1 MPLWWNGI
9 RSRLKICRPIG
20 HTGSSPV
27 RGTKHKKAKNSMPIF
42 ETVPIEEALSAT
54 VIDTWLEDTFGTE
67 HDPPWET
74 DGFQTFIVSDGQGGV
89 YESILSGK
97 SILLLDEAKELI
109 TILKTM
115 GRSTVLFRVTLEEEN

>member
-9 RSRLKICRPIG
+9 HSRLKICRPVG

-27 RGTKHKKAKNSMPIF
+27 RGTKHKKAKNSMPTF
-42 ETVPIEEALSAT
+42 EIVSLEEALEAT
-54 VIDTWLEDTFGTE
+54 VVDRWLEETFGTE
-67 HDPPWET
+67 DDSLWES
-74 DGFQTFIVSDGQGGV
+74 DGFQPYIVSNGQGGV

-97 SILLLDEAKELI
+97 SILFLDEAKELI

-115 GRSTVLFRVTLEEEN
+115 GRTTILFRLVLEEVE

>member
-9 RSRLKICRPIG
+9 HSRLKICRPVG

-27 RGTKHKKAKNSMPIF
+27 RGTKHKKAKNSMPTF
-42 ETVPIEEALSAT
+42 EIVPIEEALAAT
-54 VIDTWLEDTFGTE
+54 VVDTWLEETFGTE
-67 HDPPWET
+67 HGSPWESE
-74 DGFQTFIVSDGQGGV
+74 GFQMYIVSNGTGGV

-97 SILLLDEAKELI
+97 SILFLDEAKELI

-115 GRSTVLFRVTLEEEN
+115 GRSTVLFRVTLEEGN